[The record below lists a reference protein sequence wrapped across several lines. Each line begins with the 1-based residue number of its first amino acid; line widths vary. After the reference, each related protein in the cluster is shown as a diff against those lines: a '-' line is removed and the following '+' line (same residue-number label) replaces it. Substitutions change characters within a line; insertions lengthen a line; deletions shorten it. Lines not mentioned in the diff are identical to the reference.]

1 MPGRRLPLEPVR
13 GMTPAIRVTHLGGDR
28 FELAVRQHKL
38 QVDQPAE
45 DGGEDTAPTPTELF
59 VSSLASCVAF
69 YVRRF
74 LTRHD
79 LPTDGLE
86 VEAVYSMAS
95 RPARVG
101 EIFVRIEVPA
111 AVPDEKRSALLAV
124 ASHCTV
130 HNTLVMPP
138 QVIIDLGSGARAV
151 A

>member
-1 MPGRRLPLEPVR
+1 
-13 GMTPAIRVTHLGGDR
+13 MTPAIRVTHLGGDR
-28 FELAVRQHKL
+28 FELAVRQHTL
-38 QVDQPAE
+38 RVDQPVE

-69 YVRRF
+69 YARRF

-101 EIFVRIEVPA
+101 EILVRIDVPA
-111 AVPDEKRSALLAV
+111 GVPDEKRSALLAV

-130 HNTLVMPP
+130 HNTLETPP
-138 QVIIDLGSGARAV
+138 KVNIDLGSGERAV